1 MSSKF
6 THLHVHSHYSLLDG
20 LAKIDDLIN
29 KAKELNMDSLALT
42 DHGVLYGAIE
52 FYQKAKKAGIKP
64 IIGAEL
70 YIAPEGRHFKRPN
83 IDKKRWHLIVLAKDK
98 TGYLNLIQLITRSHL
113 EGFYYKPRVD
123 KGLLREHAEGLIAM
137 SACASGEIAKTISAG
152 DIKKAEKIALE
163 YQDIFGPGNFYLELM
178 PHYNLEGQREI
189 NKGLKE
195 ISKKTGIPLVATND
209 VHYINPEDAE
219 AQEILMCIQTAKT
232 IEDTDRLTMNDDFSL
247 KSQEEMIKFFKD
259 TPEAIKNTQKIA
271 EQCNLEIKLGKI
283 ELPYFPL
290 PKGATDDGYL
300 RKLCLEGLK
309 KRYKKVNQEINPV
322 RDKSLS
328 GVKERLNYELEII
341 KKTGFAPYFLI
352 VQDFVNWAKNRG
364 IVVGPGRGSTAGS
377 LVSYLLNITNVDPLK
392 YGLLFERFLNPE
404 RISMPDIDLD
414 FADTRRDEV
423 IDYVA
428 QKYGRDHMAQ
438 IITFGTMAARGVIR
452 DVGRALNYTYT
463 FCDQLA
469 KAIPFSW
476 SLEQALKKVPELK
489 ESYETDPQTKR
500 LIDLARKLEGVA
512 RHAST
517 HACGVVITKGKI
529 DNYAPRQWASR
540 DDETIVTQ
548 YEMHAIEDLG
558 LLKMDFLGL
567 KNLTIIENTIKI
579 IKKLRNKEIDIDDIP
594 LDDKKVFELFQ
605 KANTTGVFQLES
617 SGMKRYLQQLKPTE
631 FEDIIAM
638 VSLYRPGPIELI
650 PEFIARKHGEKKIS
664 YIHPKLEPILKST
677 YGIAVYQEQLLR
689 IVRDLAGFSL
699 SEADVLRKA
708 VGKKIKKLLDEQA
721 DKMIKGMVKN
731 KIDKRTAQRIWEFIE
746 PFARYGFNR
755 SHATCYALIGYQ
767 TAYLKAHY
775 TSEFMTALMNSEQ
788 NDIDRIAILVA
799 EARKEGIDVLPPD
812 INESLENFTLIPAS
826 TRVGPLRRIEASEP
840 TRGGPPAIR
849 FGLTAIKNVG
859 HNVVEAIVK
868 EREKNGRYKS
878 IGDFLDRVESK
889 DLNKKSLESLVKAG
903 AFDQLGEREQLLANL
918 EGMLNYSREIYKA
931 KSNGQTSL
939 FGSISSQSSG
949 LFTLKAKESLE
960 FQESEKL
967 IWEKELLGIY
977 VSEHP
982 LDRHQSFLK
991 RNAIDIKTLSVS
1003 QAGKRVRIAGIINTI
1018 KKFITKVDK
1027 PMLFVELEDLT
1038 GKIEALVF
1046 PSVLEKNP
1054 TVWQEGKIL
1063 ILSGRLSDKD
1073 DQLKILCNEAKEI
1086 EN

>member
-20 LAKIDDLIN
+20 LTKIDQLI
-29 KAKELNMDSLALT
+29 KRAKELDMDSLALT

-83 IDKKRWHLIVLAKDK
+83 VDKKRWHLIVLAKNK
-98 TGYLNLIQLITRSHL
+98 IGYHNLIQLITRAHL

-123 KGLLREHAEGLIAM
+123 KGLLKEHAEGLVAM
-137 SACASGEIAKTISAG
+137 SACLGGEIAKTVLGG
-152 DIKKAEKIALE
+152 DIKKAEKVALE
-163 YQDIFGPGNFYLELM
+163 YQDIFGQGNFYLELL
-178 PHYNLEGQREI
+178 PHHNLEGQTEV
-189 NKGLKE
+189 NKALKE

-219 AQEILMCIQTAKT
+219 AQEILMCIQTNHT
-232 IEDTDRLTMNDDFSL
+232 IEDEDRLIMDDDFSM
-247 KSQEEMIKFFKD
+247 KSKEEMIKSFKD
-259 TPEAIKNTQKIA
+259 VPEAIRNTQKIV
-271 EQCNLEIKLGKI
+271 EQCNLEIELGKI
-283 ELPYFPL
+283 ELPHFSL
-290 PKGATDDGYL
+290 PKGISTDMY
-300 RKLCLEGLK
+300 LK
-309 KRYKKVNQEINPV
+309 KMCLKGFKERYKKVSSEA
-322 RDKSLS
+322 K
-328 GVKERLNYELEII
+328 KRLDYELEVI
-341 KKTGFAPYFLI
+341 KKTGFASYFLI
-352 VQDFVNWAKNRG
+352 VQDFVNWAKDKG
-364 IVVGPGRGSTAGS
+364 IVVGPGRGSVGGS
-377 LVSYLLNITNVDPLK
+377 LVAYLLNITNVDPLK
-392 YGLLFERFLNPE
+392 FGLLFERFLNPE

-438 IITFGTMAARGVIR
+438 IITFGTMAARAVIR

-517 HACGVVITKGKI
+517 HACGVVITKDNI
-529 DNYAPRQWASR
+529 DNYTPRQRASR

-567 KNLTIIENTIKI
+567 KNLTTIENAINI
-579 IKKLRNKEIDIDDIP
+579 IKKLRNKEIDIDNIP
-594 LDDKKVFELFQ
+594 LNDKKVFKLFQ

-638 VSLYRPGPIELI
+638 VALYRPGPIELI
-650 PEFIARKHGEKKIS
+650 PEFIARKHGEKKIG

-731 KIDKRTAQRIWEFIE
+731 KIDERTAQRIWEFIE
-746 PFARYGFNR
+746 PFANYGFNR

-788 NDIDRIAILVA
+788 NDIDRIAVLVS
-799 EARKEGIDVLPPD
+799 EAKKEGIDVLPPD
-812 INESLENFTLIPAS
+812 INESLENFTLIPPAS
-826 TRVGPLRRIEASEP
+826 
-840 TRGGPPAIR
+840 IR

-868 EREKNGRYKS
+868 ERKKNGRYKS

-889 DLNKKSLESLVKAG
+889 DFNKKSLESLIKAG
-903 AFDQLGEREQLLANL
+903 TFDQLGERVQLLANL

-931 KSNGQTSL
+931 KSNRQTSL
-939 FGSISSQSSG
+939 FDSISSQSSN
-949 LFTLKAKESLE
+949 LFTLRAKDISE
-960 FQESEKL
+960 FQDGEKL
-967 IWEKELLGIY
+967 TWEKELLGIY

-991 RNAIDIKTLSVS
+991 ENADSIKSLDLN
-1003 QAGKRVRIAGIINTI
+1003 QAGKRVRIVGIINTI
-1018 KKFITKVDK
+1018 KKFITKVGK

-1038 GKIEALVF
+1038 GKIEVLVF
-1046 PSVLEKNP
+1046 PSILERNP
-1054 TVWQEGKIL
+1054 IVWQEGKII

-1073 DQLKILCNEAKEI
+1073 DQLKILCNEAKEFKNH